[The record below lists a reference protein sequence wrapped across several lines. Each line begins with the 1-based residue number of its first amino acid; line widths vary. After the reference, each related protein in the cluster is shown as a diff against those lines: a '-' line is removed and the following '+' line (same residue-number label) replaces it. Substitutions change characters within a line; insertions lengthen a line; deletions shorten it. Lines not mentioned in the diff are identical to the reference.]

1 MQRLG
6 GMGAA
11 AATWRIL
18 RQTRNVVTSPKA
30 QRTSHQKLRAF
41 QSHWPAAWQRLSM
54 KQARTIPMRSD
65 ATPTI
70 QLRAHHS
77 RPSQRGAV
85 TKDGASGGAPG
96 NREQGT
102 PSQHRRGA
110 SDRWKLRWERRSTVS
125 GGRPPALRGGGYP
138 HLPREVGAGTDV
150 RERPPNFVTTSTV
163 RLIELEQL
171 YYFECD

>member
-1 MQRLG
+1 M
-6 GMGAA
+6 
-11 AATWRIL
+11 
-18 RQTRNVVTSPKA
+18 TSPKA

-54 KQARTIPMRSD
+54 KQARTIPMQSD

-150 RERPPNFVTTSTV
+150 RERS
-163 RLIELEQL
+163 RQL
-171 YYFECD
+171 GARAYGSMTNPSIADRGQVAQRVAQNTRD

>member
-54 KQARTIPMRSD
+54 KQARTIPMQSD

-77 RPSQRGAV
+77 RPSHQDAV

-125 GGRPPALRGGGYP
+125 GGRPP
-138 HLPREVGAGTDV
+138 PRDPPPFGAGDTL
-150 RERPPNFVTTSTV
+150 TSHGRWGRV
-163 RLIELEQL
+163 LMCGKDPGSSGRGPMAR
-171 YYFECD
+171 